1 MTMPGIIIL
10 DHLDALTYIYVRRET
25 EIAAAEQ
32 EVGDDLLLPA
42 LHQDVWASAYLPEP
56 ELAPQVPP
64 GLAVERRLIEKLLV
78 NPAWEE
84 VRAETVMDE
93 WLSAT
98 LTVPTARKLLKIL
111 PKEAEALARETALRE
126 KKARELEERAAR
138 LREQA
143 AQAQEQ
149 DPARRADLEAQA
161 EAAEQAAKE
170 ERQAAERWGV
180 MAAAAV
186 DAAGDSLEKVLARA
200 VLDAVDTVRGTKEAL
215 EVCRA
220 WGMEPGRPHAGVPA
234 KEVQV
239 VAGKLAANERLR
251 EIVKLAGRFTRI
263 ALQKRRSRVK
273 REPTEITSIETG
285 GDISRVLP
293 GELSALADPVRKLDF
308 YRRFGEKKLL
318 QYRLDA
324 RAPQGKGPLVVCV
337 DESGSMA
344 GDREVW
350 AKAVALA
357 CFNLAAKEN
366 RAYAL
371 VHFGAPHEIRVD
383 RFPQPR
389 KASPAG
395 VLDAVEHFFGEGT
408 DFETPLTRA
417 LEMMEES
424 PFRQGDII
432 FITDAECQVHEAFAK
447 KFDTIKKEKGFS
459 VFAVLVE
466 KGTEEGVRNFADRI
480 IRALPGKNDIEVLE
494 KIAAPA

>member
-1 MTMPGIIIL
+1 MPGIIIL

-239 VAGKLAANERLR
+239 VAGVDFQIDSGKIFKLNWSN
-251 EIVKLAGRFTRI
+251 
-263 ALQKRRSRVK
+263 Q
-273 REPTEITSIETG
+273 
-285 GDISRVLP
+285 
-293 GELSALADPVRKLDF
+293 
-308 YRRFGEKKLL
+308 
-318 QYRLDA
+318 
-324 RAPQGKGPLVVCV
+324 
-337 DESGSMA
+337 
-344 GDREVW
+344 
-350 AKAVALA
+350 
-357 CFNLAAKEN
+357 
-366 RAYAL
+366 
-371 VHFGAPHEIRVD
+371 
-383 RFPQPR
+383 
-389 KASPAG
+389 
-395 VLDAVEHFFGEGT
+395 
-408 DFETPLTRA
+408 
-417 LEMMEES
+417 
-424 PFRQGDII
+424 
-432 FITDAECQVHEAFAK
+432 
-447 KFDTIKKEKGFS
+447 
-459 VFAVLVE
+459 LVE
-466 KGTEEGVRNFADRI
+466 QRKFSF
-480 IRALPGKNDIEVLE
+480 
-494 KIAAPA
+494 